1 MLVSANGYT
10 QIKVNTMITEVKR
23 PVIDNKVEHL
33 NIKLYQKNFTIHY
46 PSSSDPS
53 EKVYIY
59 KEETPDYTIIVE
71 GDYTY
76 GFTYEKKIKSFP
88 YNYFIFKRFYPNF
101 SIWNKFV
108 GAEFNNGSTIH
119 FNKGYEFDE
128 AGKLTKE
135 INYDEGWGFSYE
147 QVVKFVQ
154 DKYNEHIFKKMSV
167 IKMSENSRK
176 YWFIY
181 SSEYFK
187 QTDEIKLDAQTG
199 EILSHRILLKD
210 PILPLRIIKVVLP
223 DKTDKN
229 YKKDTIH
236 TFQGKNYTEEE
247 QKAFEQEQWE
257 KYQAKRN
264 KKGFW
269 DINLVLAVV

>member
-1 MLVSANGYT
+1 
-10 QIKVNTMITEVKR
+10 MITEVKR
-23 PVIDNKVEHL
+23 PVIDNKVKHL

-59 KEETPDYTIIVE
+59 KEETPDYTIIVK
-71 GDYTY
+71 GDYSY

-119 FNKGYEFDE
+119 FNKGYEFEE

-154 DKYNEHIFKKMSV
+154 DKYDEHTFKEMSI
-167 IKMSENSRK
+167 IKMSENGRK

-210 PILPLRIIKVVLP
+210 PVLPLRIIKIVLL

-229 YKKDTIH
+229 YKKVLLTPSKVKP
-236 TFQGKNYTEEE
+236 TPRKSRKPLSKSNGKSTKLKGIRKVFGISTWFWQWCKVNI
-247 QKAFEQEQWE
+247 KISQE
-257 KYQAKRN
+257 R
-264 KKGFW
+264 
-269 DINLVLAVV
+269 

>member
-1 MLVSANGYT
+1 M
-10 QIKVNTMITEVKR
+10 
-23 PVIDNKVEHL
+23 
-33 NIKLYQKNFTIHY
+33 
-46 PSSSDPS
+46 
-53 EKVYIY
+53 
-59 KEETPDYTIIVE
+59 
-71 GDYTY
+71 
-76 GFTYEKKIKSFP
+76 
-88 YNYFIFKRFYPNF
+88 
-101 SIWNKFV
+101 
-108 GAEFNNGSTIH
+108 
-119 FNKGYEFDE
+119 
-128 AGKLTKE
+128 
-135 INYDEGWGFSYE
+135 GFSYE

-154 DKYNEHIFKKMSV
+154 DKYDEYTFKEMSI

-210 PILPLRIIKVVLP
+210 PILPLRIIKIVLP

-229 YKKDTIH
+229 YKKDTTH
-236 TFQGKNYTEEE
+236 TFQSKTYTEEE
-247 QKAFEQEQWE
+247 WKAFEQEQWE

>member
-1 MLVSANGYT
+1 M
-10 QIKVNTMITEVKR
+10 
-23 PVIDNKVEHL
+23 
-33 NIKLYQKNFTIHY
+33 
-46 PSSSDPS
+46 
-53 EKVYIY
+53 
-59 KEETPDYTIIVE
+59 
-71 GDYTY
+71 
-76 GFTYEKKIKSFP
+76 
-88 YNYFIFKRFYPNF
+88 
-101 SIWNKFV
+101 
-108 GAEFNNGSTIH
+108 
-119 FNKGYEFDE
+119 
-128 AGKLTKE
+128 
-135 INYDEGWGFSYE
+135 GFSYG

-154 DKYNEHIFKKMSV
+154 DKYDEHTFKEMSV

-210 PILPLRIIKVVLP
+210 PILPLRIIKIVLP

-229 YKKDTIH
+229 YKKDTTH
-236 TFQGKNYTEEE
+236 TFQSKTYTEEE
-247 QKAFEQEQWE
+247 WKAFEQEQWE

>member
-1 MLVSANGYT
+1 M
-10 QIKVNTMITEVKR
+10 
-23 PVIDNKVEHL
+23 
-33 NIKLYQKNFTIHY
+33 
-46 PSSSDPS
+46 
-53 EKVYIY
+53 
-59 KEETPDYTIIVE
+59 
-71 GDYTY
+71 
-76 GFTYEKKIKSFP
+76 
-88 YNYFIFKRFYPNF
+88 
-101 SIWNKFV
+101 
-108 GAEFNNGSTIH
+108 
-119 FNKGYEFDE
+119 
-128 AGKLTKE
+128 
-135 INYDEGWGFSYE
+135 GFSYE

-154 DKYNEHIFKKMSV
+154 DKYDEHTFKEMSI

-210 PILPLRIIKVVLP
+210 PILPLRIIKIVLP

-229 YKKDTIH
+229 YKKDTTH
-236 TFQGKNYTEEE
+236 TFQSKTYTEEE
-247 QKAFEQEQWE
+247 WKAFEQEQWE